1 MFRYHITILSIYFH
15 GLITFDFRFQN
26 AKGTEVYGQLPSRRL
41 GSGAAL
47 LPAASRP
54 ARPQIPL
61 DPRLEAKN
69 SRALVLQ
76 AHDASQADR
85 RKGRDIDRQRKRETS
100 RQKETQG
107 DIESNE
113 ADRQEKERHADKEKE
128 KRQAK

>member
-1 MFRYHITILSIYFH
+1 M
-15 GLITFDFRFQN
+15 
-26 AKGTEVYGQLPSRRL
+26 YGQLPSRRL

-85 RKGRDIDRQRKRETS
+85 RIGRDIDRQRKRETS

-113 ADRQEKERHADKEKE
+113 ADRQEKE